1 MKWKITDLRTCLNFI
16 SAVIL
21 LAGLGSAILIY
32 HAARS
37 DSGAVLGYEDAGG
50 SVYPIMPEDSKQYLG
65 GLALYGG
72 TANVLA
78 DEFRRWFAGL
88 WHGKSLAFTVG
99 CIAIFI
105 SSGVFYAA
113 NRPASRQKSDAGSKN
128 DSGRRS

>member
-1 MKWKITDLRTCLNFI
+1 MKWKIADPRTCLNFI

-21 LAGLGSAILIY
+21 LVGLGSAVLIY
-32 HAARS
+32 HAALS
-37 DSGAVLGYEDAGG
+37 DSGSVLGYEDGGG

-78 DEFRRWFAGL
+78 DEFRRWFARL
-88 WHGKSLAFTVG
+88 WHGQSLAFTVG

-113 NRPASRQKSDAGSKN
+113 NRLASRQRSDARSKN
-128 DSGRRS
+128 NSGKR